1 MVVMVWNYQNADCSL
16 RKKYR
21 VIYYHFRH
29 TFVMQVKT
37 AWLWYGVS
45 HANKLIYIEPG
56 QYWDGWP
63 TVASLCSSARCSQ
76 RDEKWV
82 ADYRYRPSA
91 LRPGRQP
98 WVWRGAIHTGRILH
112 FAIWNVA
119 LYCSESG
126 IFCFNK
132 TELSECC
139 TRSPAVAVAEGP
151 RDAKL
156 HPSYHPRNTYIHNY
170 IQIYFAPK
178 IVKTNV
184 WVAGTGWLDGK
195 GRLEEMEF

>member
-119 LYCSESG
+119 LYRSESG
-126 IFCFNK
+126 IFVLTKLNWVNV
-132 TELSECC
+132 EQEAQLSL
-139 TRSPAVAVAEGP
+139 SP
-151 RDAKL
+151 RDRATL
-156 HPSYHPRNTYIHNY
+156 NYTHLIIQEIHTYISTY
-170 IQIYFAPK
+170 KFILRQK
-178 IVKTNV
+178 S
-184 WVAGTGWLDGK
+184 WWLDGK